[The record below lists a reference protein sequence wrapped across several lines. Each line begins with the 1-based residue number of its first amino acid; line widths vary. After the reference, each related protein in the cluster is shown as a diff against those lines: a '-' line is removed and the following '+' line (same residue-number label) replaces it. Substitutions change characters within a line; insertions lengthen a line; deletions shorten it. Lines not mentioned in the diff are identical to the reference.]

1 MELSQ
6 RSVGEIVA
14 EDYRRAG
21 VLKRYGID
29 FCCGGGRTLQAAC
42 EKRGVALGEIEQA
55 LAMADDRS
63 GTAAPARAETW
74 SPDFLADYIV
84 NVHHAYVRENIPVLR
99 AFTEKVARVHGGT
112 HPETVEIAGLF
123 DELATELEDHLED
136 EEGALFPYV
145 RDLVAA
151 RREGREPERPT
162 FGSIGASIEE
172 LEREHEHAGALLR
185 EIRRLSSD
193 FTPPEHACATFRA
206 AYAKLEEFED
216 DLHLH
221 VHLENNVLFPKA
233 AALETA
239 PAA

>member
-6 RSVGEIVA
+6 RTVGEIVA

-29 FCCGGGRTLQAAC
+29 FCCGGDKTLRAAC
-42 EKRGVALGEIEQA
+42 EERGVALDEVERA
-55 LAMADDRS
+55 LAQAEDRS
-63 GTAAPARAETW
+63 IAAAPARATSW
-74 SPDFLADYIV
+74 SPDFLADYVV
-84 NVHHAYVRENIPVLR
+84 NVHHAYVRESLPVLQ

-112 HPETVEIAGLF
+112 SPETVEIA
-123 DELATELEDHLED
+123 ELAAELGAHLDD
-136 EEGALFPYV
+136 EERALFPYV

-151 RREGREPERPT
+151 RREGREPERPA
-162 FGSIGASIEE
+162 FGTVSDSIQE
-172 LEREHEHAGALLR
+172 LESEHEHAGALLR
-185 EIRRLSSD
+185 EIRRLSGD

-221 VHLENNVLFPKA
+221 VHLENNVLFPKT
-233 AALETA
+233 AALE
-239 PAA
+239 AALAA